1 MTASSMP
8 YNSHMKINNFN
19 QMKKKQLILILF
31 LLPAL
36 LFSQETI
43 NVKKIIVDGKGE
55 PVIGATIIQKEDSSV
70 GTISDVDGQ
79 FSLSVPANSSIEISY
94 IGYVTQMVE
103 ATGDFVRIV
112 LLEDTKS
119 LDELVVIGYGTV
131 RKSDLTGSVTSLKSD
146 ELNKGVTS
154 TMTGL

>member
-43 NVKKIIVDGKGE
+43 NVKGVIVDGKGE
-55 PVIGATIIQKEDSSV
+55 PVIGATIIQEEDSSV

-154 TMTGL
+154 TITGL

>member
-1 MTASSMP
+1 
-8 YNSHMKINNFN
+8 
-19 QMKKKQLILILF
+19 MKKKQLILILF

-43 NVKKIIVDGKGE
+43 NVKGVIVDGKGE
-55 PVIGATIIQKEDSSV
+55 PVIGATIIQEEDSSV